1 MRQKPITT
9 IIVNETEI
17 EINQDII
24 DKYKQDTNRQRV
36 TKKGIEKFFNLLFE
50 KINLHLIF

>member
-1 MRQKPITT
+1 MRQKSIAT
-9 IIVNETEI
+9 IVINETEI

-24 DKYKQDTNRQRV
+24 DHYKRETHRQRV
-36 TKKGIEKFFNLLFE
+36 TKKGIEKFFNSLFE

>member
-1 MRQKPITT
+1 MRQKLITT
-9 IIVNETEI
+9 IINETEI

-24 DKYKQDTNRQRV
+24 DCYKRDTNRQRV
-36 TKKGIEKFFNLLFE
+36 TKKGIEKFFNSLFK